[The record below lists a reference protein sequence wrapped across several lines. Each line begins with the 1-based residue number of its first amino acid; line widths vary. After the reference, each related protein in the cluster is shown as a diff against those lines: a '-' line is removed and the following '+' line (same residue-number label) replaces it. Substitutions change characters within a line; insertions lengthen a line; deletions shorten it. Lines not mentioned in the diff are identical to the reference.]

1 MIIEDATKVVSVRK
15 DIRLVRQ
22 VRTAGVDEIDAWEAV
37 FLSDCLCSEMFLHGY
52 WIIGASFDR
61 AIICHD
67 HTLHTLHTSHNRND
81 TASGHI
87 FPRIDLMSSKSRQL
101 QERASSISQGGDS
114 TTQVS
119 LRTLRP

>member
-1 MIIEDATKVVSVRK
+1 
-15 DIRLVRQ
+15 
-22 VRTAGVDEIDAWEAV
+22 
-37 FLSDCLCSEMFLHGY
+37 MFLHGY
-52 WIIGASFDR
+52 WIIGASFDPAIDSDMAMNLAAMIRIR

-114 TTQVS
+114 TSQVS